1 MIIASGPY
9 ISPHFADTASRNR
22 WPVLDAG
29 GGAEFGLATTRDLVG
44 AAGQARM
51 ITADMVKPGAVV
63 IDVGINRTE
72 DGLVG
77 DVDVGH
83 ALPDQALLPRVH
95 EIYENGR
102 LAAYAG
108 P

>member
-44 AAGQARM
+44 AADEAQELL
-51 ITADMVKPGAVV
+51 
-63 IDVGINRTE
+63 E
-72 DGLVG
+72 DL
-77 DVDVGH
+77 
-83 ALPDQALLPRVH
+83 
-95 EIYENGR
+95 
-102 LAAYAG
+102 
-108 P
+108 